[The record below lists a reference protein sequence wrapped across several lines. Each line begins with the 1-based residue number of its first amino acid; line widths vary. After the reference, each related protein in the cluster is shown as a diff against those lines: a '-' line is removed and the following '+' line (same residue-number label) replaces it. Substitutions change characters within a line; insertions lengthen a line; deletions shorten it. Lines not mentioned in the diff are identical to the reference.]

1 MSLNTFRNK
10 VEQYLYLILQ
20 ELKDFNKIFNKG
32 YYQPISSTDADAPN
46 NSIYYS
52 TTQSVLCYKDSLG
65 VSNPLY

>member
-46 NSIYYS
+46 NSVYYS
-52 TTQSVLCYKDSLG
+52 TTQRALVYKDARG
-65 VSNPLY
+65 TATPL

>member
-46 NSIYYS
+46 NSVYYS
-52 TTQSVLCYKDSLG
+52 TTQRALVYKDASG
-65 VSNPLY
+65 SATPL

>member
-46 NSIYYS
+46 NSVYYS
-52 TTQSVLCYKDSLG
+52 TTQSALVYKDAG
-65 VSNPLY
+65 GTATPL

>member
-46 NSIYYS
+46 NSVYYS
-52 TTQSVLCYKDSLG
+52 TTQRALVYKDAGGSAT
-65 VSNPLY
+65 PL